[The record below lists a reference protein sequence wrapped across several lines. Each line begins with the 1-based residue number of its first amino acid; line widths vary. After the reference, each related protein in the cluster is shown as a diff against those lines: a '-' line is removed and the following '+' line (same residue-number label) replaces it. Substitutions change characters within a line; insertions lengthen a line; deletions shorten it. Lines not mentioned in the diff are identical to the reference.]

1 MRPRVPASVA
11 ICAVLTAQL
20 AHAEEPRRQV
30 AVIDLSED
38 EAAKDLSDRIYKAI
52 NLSAALRPPDRHEFD
67 QYLFGPLL
75 DEDRKNIEAA
85 GNQYAAADRSLFT
98 TYDSRIA
105 ISQAEQGE
113 LDLQNV
119 VPTDETRALYAK
131 LALYDGIAKLDQ
143 HDPRDPD
150 APARAFAL
158 AHRLDLAATVDPA
171 RFSPDITDAYKHA
184 IEAKAEQGN
193 LHVSGSG
200 RVWIDGQS
208 HGDAPLDIKID
219 QGDHFVILTG
229 DDRDTTGVPVTVG
242 KKPTVAEIEDAP
254 ASAGLEVARARLAL
268 SKAVAKGDDAARAG
282 AMRELADDLGIG
294 DAVLISKRADGKLQ
308 FETWRDRAPGFSP
321 PQLYVAQKPEVL
333 LEGLAPASTQAKP
346 LVDDSPSSVGGI
358 SKPLVPQPEQ
368 PWYERRWVQA
378 SCAGGL
384 AAIIITAIL
393 IARRT
398 EDVSVNHDIMSGM

>member
-1 MRPRVPASVA
+1 MRPRVSASVA
-11 ICAVLTAQL
+11 ICAVLTAQV
-20 AHAEEPRRQV
+20 AFAEETRRQV

-38 EAAKDLSDRIYKAI
+38 DAAKDLSDRIYKAI
-52 NLSAALRPPDRHEFD
+52 NLSDALRPPDRHEFD
-67 QYLFGPLL
+67 QYLVGNLL

-143 HDPRDPD
+143 HDPRDPG

-158 AHRLDLAATVDPA
+158 AHRLDPAATLDPA

-184 IEAKAEQGN
+184 IEAAPVLGH
-193 LHVSGSG
+193 LRVSGSG
-200 RVWIDGQS
+200 RVWIDGQPR
-208 HGDAPLDIKID
+208 GDAPLELDIE

-242 KKPTVAEIEDAP
+242 TKPTVAEIEDSP
-254 ASAGLEVARARLAL
+254 ASAGLQVARARLAL
-268 SKAVAKGDDAARAG
+268 SKAVAKADDAARAG
-282 AMRELADDLGIG
+282 AMRELADQLGIG

-308 FETWRDRAPGFSP
+308 LETWRDRAPGFSA
-321 PQLYVAQKPEVL
+321 PQLYVDQKPAAL
-333 LEGLAPASTQAKP
+333 LEGLAPASTTPPKSDDTTPSIGLAKP
-346 LVDDSPSSVGGI
+346 LPT
-358 SKPLVPQPEQ
+358 PEPEL

-378 SCAGGL
+378 SCAAGL
-384 AAIIITAIL
+384 AVIIVSAIL
-393 IARRT
+393 LARRD
-398 EDVSVNHDIMSGM
+398 ESVSVNPSVMTSGM

>member
-20 AHAEEPRRQV
+20 AYAEETRRQV

-38 EAAKDLSDRIYKAI
+38 DAAKELSDRIYKAI
-52 NLSAALRPPDRHEFD
+52 NLSAVLRPPDRHEFD
-67 QYLFGPLL
+67 QYLVGNLL
-75 DEDRKNIEAA
+75 DEDGKNIEAA
-85 GNQYAAADRSLFT
+85 HNQYAAADRSLFT

-119 VPTDETRALYAK
+119 VPTDETRELYAK
-131 LALYDGIAKLDQ
+131 LALDDGIAKLDQ

-158 AHRLDLAATVDPA
+158 AHRLDPVATLDPA

-184 IEAKAEQGN
+184 IEATPVLGH
-193 LHVSGSG
+193 LHVSGTG
-200 RVWIDGQS
+200 RVWIDGREQ
-208 HGDAPLDIKID
+208 GNAPLDIDIE

-229 DDRDTTGVPVTVG
+229 DDRNTTGVPVTVG
-242 KKPTVAEIEDAP
+242 KPTVAEIEDSP
-254 ASAGLEVARARLAL
+254 ASAGLQVARARLAL

-282 AMRELADDLGIG
+282 AMRELADLLGVG
-294 DAVLISKRADGKLQ
+294 DAVMISKRSDGKLQ

-321 PQLYVAQKPEVL
+321 PQLYVSQKPEVL
-333 LEGLAPASTQAKP
+333 LEGLAPASAQPKP
-346 LVDDSPSSVGGI
+346 PVEDSHVSAGI
-358 SKPLVPQPEQ
+358 TKPLVPQPEQ

-378 SCAGGL
+378 SCAAGL
-384 AAIIITAIL
+384 AAVIVAAIL